1 MIGSLLAA
9 IASSVGYGVSTIM
22 QAVGARRARGL
33 GAVLQPLVVAA
44 FVLDGL
50 AWLLSLAAL
59 DHLPLFVVQAVIAAS
74 LVVVVLLARVV
85 LHATMR
91 RLDVAAVV
99 AVVAALVVVA
109 AAGGEQPAV
118 HPPDGFVGLTIAAAG
133 VVAVA
138 TLAVYR
144 SGPPVLLAVLGGLGY
159 SIAAIGA
166 RAAHADGDLL
176 DTVLQPLAIPIV
188 VGGVAGALAY
198 LRALERGSVGT
209 AAAIVS
215 VIEVV
220 VPGVVGLTVLG
231 DFVRDGWAVPAAAA
245 LAVALAGCVALAT
258 SPANAAAESGDAP
271 GDDAVRTPAR
281 SG

>member
-9 IASSVGYGVSTIM
+9 VASSVGYGVSTIM

-33 GAVLQPLVVAA
+33 GAVLQPLVIAA

-85 LHATMR
+85 LHARMR
-91 RLDVAAVV
+91 RIDVAAVV

-118 HPPDGFVGLTIAAAG
+118 HPPDGFVAATVAAG
-133 VVAVA
+133 AVVALG
-138 TLAVYR
+138 TLAAYR
-144 SGPPVLLAVLGGLGY
+144 SGPPALLAVLGGLGY
-159 SIAAIGA
+159 SVAAIGA

-198 LRALERGSVGT
+198 LRALERGPVGT

-215 VIEVV
+215 VVEVV
-220 VPGVVGLTVLG
+220 VPGVVGLTALG
-231 DFVRDGWAVPAAAA
+231 DVVRDGWVLPA
-245 LAVALAGCVALAT
+245 AVALAGALAGCVVLAT
-258 SPANAAAESGDAP
+258 SPANAAAESGDTP
-271 GDDAVRTPAR
+271 DGDVRTAAPAH
-281 SG
+281 